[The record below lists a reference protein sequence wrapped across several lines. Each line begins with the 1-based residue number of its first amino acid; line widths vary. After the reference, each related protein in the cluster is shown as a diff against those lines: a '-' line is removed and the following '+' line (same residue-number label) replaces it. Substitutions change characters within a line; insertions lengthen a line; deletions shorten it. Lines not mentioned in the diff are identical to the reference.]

1 MSRQQCSQMDW
12 AINAAKKKTKAIP
25 GGSRSIIES
34 LNKLNNISCDGQDAI
49 NEILSDID
57 FSLLGISILPA
68 DKNRSLI
75 IKTKNIE
82 HLDTKPDSKDDNS
95 TRNELK
101 SIEVNPLSEDNSTV
115 FNVKATLS
123 SAAPKKNKDL
133 VNTPIKRES
142 GIPSITPKSM
152 SIEKKD
158 ENGLTS
164 NDVTIATS
172 SSLKEKDS
180 KSGSPTKSEWSPF
193 KSNKSFSNLSSNI
206 NETLKHQNHNII
218 DTHNQTTTKEGED
231 TSILSNNDKNKAESE
246 TKISSKSF
254 TNKERV
260 LRKRSNM
267 FIPLPTKETYVIKS
281 SPDKQSNNQEVSKLG
296 SMSKSNK
303 LHNLKSEMPL
313 TIKDVRLDS
322 SKQNLNESSEKNR
335 KLSASDNVFERLA
348 KVPTKSF
355 EKKITKTY
363 KPYSDSKSMYSP
375 TRKRNSLAGKGII
388 KTTSG
393 QVDTSMNET
402 LKGIFELNSPK
413 TLLSNDSKAQIVSS
427 STSIATNKGMRKS
440 LQPRIDVKSLSTVTS
455 RLIPNGRSELN
466 DGNNKVNLH
475 SNKSSHGIYLNKMK
489 PTERLTPIRIKS
501 GNTITSPTESSLLK
515 LSNRGSPKRV
525 AKLHHKLDSKDPA
538 KQKNDRLTNFQL
550 LPSLESKKNEL
561 KKKLNKRLSE
571 VMRSQQD
578 HHRRRTEL
586 QKRKSQIYE
595 DLKKRTKPASE
606 IKDSNKKNV
615 DTSLDGSNFIRYRD
629 KTHNDTNSEMKGILD
644 TINTVD
650 HRIIIGESTRN
661 QEENVGDATLPEI
674 YSDSEADD
682 TLVLATWAETA
693 NLKKALVDQAGLDP
707 NDIFGPAYP
716 LKPEELFSPT
726 RMAKL
731 KSKH

>member
-1 MSRQQCSQMDW
+1 
-12 AINAAKKKTKAIP
+12 
-25 GGSRSIIES
+25 
-34 LNKLNNISCDGQDAI
+34 
-49 NEILSDID
+49 
-57 FSLLGISILPA
+57 
-68 DKNRSLI
+68 
-75 IKTKNIE
+75 
-82 HLDTKPDSKDDNS
+82 
-95 TRNELK
+95 
-101 SIEVNPLSEDNSTV
+101 
-115 FNVKATLS
+115 
-123 SAAPKKNKDL
+123 
-133 VNTPIKRES
+133 
-142 GIPSITPKSM
+142 
-152 SIEKKD
+152 
-158 ENGLTS
+158 
-164 NDVTIATS
+164 
-172 SSLKEKDS
+172 
-180 KSGSPTKSEWSPF
+180 
-193 KSNKSFSNLSSNI
+193 
-206 NETLKHQNHNII
+206 
-218 DTHNQTTTKEGED
+218 
-231 TSILSNNDKNKAESE
+231 
-246 TKISSKSF
+246 
-254 TNKERV
+254 
-260 LRKRSNM
+260 
-267 FIPLPTKETYVIKS
+267 
-281 SPDKQSNNQEVSKLG
+281 
-296 SMSKSNK
+296 
-303 LHNLKSEMPL
+303 
-313 TIKDVRLDS
+313 
-322 SKQNLNESSEKNR
+322 
-335 KLSASDNVFERLA
+335 
-348 KVPTKSF
+348 
-355 EKKITKTY
+355 
-363 KPYSDSKSMYSP
+363 MYSP
-375 TRKRNSLAGKGII
+375 TKKRNSLAGKGII

-402 LKGIFELNSPK
+402 LRGIFELNSPK
-413 TLLSNDSKAQIVSS
+413 NLLNNDSKAQIVSS
-427 STSIATNKGMRKS
+427 STSISTNKGMRKS
-440 LQPRIDVKSLSTVTS
+440 LQPRIDGKSVSTVTS
-455 RLIPNGRSELN
+455 RLIPNGRSGLN

-538 KQKNDRLTNFQL
+538 KHKNDRLTNFQL

-606 IKDSNKKNV
+606 MKDSNKKNI

-629 KTHNDTNSEMKGILD
+629 KTHYDTNSEMKGILD